1 MLEQRGKN
9 VKEYLRMM
17 RIHHYVKNV
26 LILFPLFFSGEMGNL
41 SLLLKNL
48 YGFAAFCMANS
59 FVYIMNDLKDR
70 ERDRIHPIKKERPIA
85 SGRIS
90 VQKAIITEI
99 LLFIGMGIVLLVGK
113 MNIFAV
119 GCCYVYLFINFLYS
133 FGGKN
138 IPVLDVALLG
148 AGYLIRV
155 LFGGYVSNIQVSS
168 WLFLTVMC
176 ISFYLGLGKR
186 HGELVKPRG
195 GVFCENEN
203 TGTTRL
209 VLEKYT
215 ASYLEGH
222 MYLCLGL
229 GIVFYSLW
237 AIERLT
243 ALTYTVPLVVV
254 ICMKYNLLMIQTDG
268 DPINTIYSSKSM
280 ILLLGGYVILIAGI
294 LYF

>member
-1 MLEQRGKN
+1 MK
-9 VKEYLRMM
+9 KYLRMM
-17 RIHHYVKNV
+17 RVHHYIKNI
-26 LILFPLFFSGEMGNL
+26 LILFPLFFAGEMGNCE
-41 SLLLKNL
+41 LLLKNMYAFL
-48 YGFAAFCMANS
+48 AFCMANS
-59 FVYIMNDLKDR
+59 FVYIMNDIKDR
-70 ERDRIHPIKKERPIA
+70 ERDRIHPVKRERPIA
-85 SGRIS
+85 SGEIS
-90 VQKAIITEI
+90 VRKAVIMELI
-99 LLFIGMGIVLLVGK
+99 LFAGMAGVLIAGE
-113 MNIFAV
+113 MNVFAA
-119 GCCYVYLFINFLYS
+119 GCCYIYLFINFLYS

-138 IPVLDVALLG
+138 IPVFDIALLG

-155 LFGGYVSNIQVSS
+155 LFGGYVSDIQVSS

-176 ISFYLGLGKR
+176 VSFYLGLGKR
-186 HGELVKPRG
+186 HGELIKTRG
-195 GVFCENEN
+195 GVSDENESS
-203 TGTTRL
+203 GTTRL

-215 ASYLEGH
+215 VSYLEGH

-280 ILLLGGYVILIAGI
+280 MLLLGGYVILIAGI
-294 LYF
+294 LYL